1 MSMSELV
8 GELERGRWL
17 TSPRV
22 KQALLKID
30 RADFVPEAA
39 RPLAYVNEALSI
51 GHQQTI
57 SQPAVVALMLELL
70 NPKPGQKIMDV
81 GAGSGW
87 QTALLAE
94 LVGRRGKVYAVEV
107 VPELYEQAKR
117 NLAKYNFSNIELM
130 CKNARGGLPKLAP
143 FDGIIAGASGVAI
156 PAAWKQQLKIG
167 GRIVMPVETDLV
179 VMRKI
184 SKRKFAEQAYPGFIF
199 VPLI

>member
-1 MSMSELV
+1 MKT
-8 GELERGRWL
+8 LEESGWL
-17 TSPRV
+17 TNQRV
-22 KQALLKID
+22 KRALLKID

-39 RPLAYVNEALSI
+39 RSLAYVNEALSI

-57 SQPAVVALMLELL
+57 SQPAVVALMLQLL
-70 NPKPGQKIMDV
+70 DPRPGQKIMDV

-107 VPELYEQAKR
+107 VPKLYEQAKS
-117 NLAKYNFSNIELM
+117 NLAKYNFLNIELI
-130 CKNARGGLPKLAP
+130 CKNARDGLPKLAP
-143 FDGIIAGASGVAI
+143 FDGIIAGASGVAV

-167 GRIVMPVETDLV
+167 GRIVTPVETDLV

-184 SKRKFAEQAYPGFIF
+184 GRQKFTKQIYPGFVF